1 MTKLRMK
8 IVPPGRINSLAL
20 HMDAEEIALRTG
32 MTLDAVLAVL
42 RRDSRATRWVARC
55 NITGRRIQSHT
66 ERGAY
71 LRAQIEG
78 FADWDLFGEAKV

>member
-32 MTLDAVLAVL
+32 MDLDAVLAVL
-42 RRDSRATRWVARC
+42 RRDSRAARWR
-55 NITGRRIQSHT
+55 
-66 ERGAY
+66 
-71 LRAQIEG
+71 
-78 FADWDLFGEAKV
+78 